1 MRKALVALVV
11 VAGLVIVA
19 GIVAWNSLDLIVAW
33 TLEHYAPQVM
43 GVEVKVNQVRI
54 SPRDGRGE
62 VRGLELG
69 SPAGFTAPRAARF
82 GEIRLAIDPATLLH
96 PVVHVR
102 EVFVDT
108 PTIVYERGPK
118 GANLDAIQANIDRY
132 VGGGGAS
139 PNSRDSGRSGP
150 DTDGG
155 AIPGTRKR
163 LFIIDRLVIKG
174 ARVTMS
180 NAGLRGQGLA
190 FDLPDVEIRDI
201 GKRQGGLTAGQVASI
216 VAGTLQNRIAQRL
229 LTNLDSLRRGGV
241 EGAIDA
247 LKGLLR

>member
-1 MRKALVALVV
+1 MRKALIALAV
-11 VAGLVIVA
+11 VAGVTLVAAV
-19 GIVAWNSLDLIVAW
+19 VAWNSLDLVVAW
-33 TLEHYAPQVM
+33 TLEHYGPEVM
-43 GVEVKVNQVRI
+43 GVEVKVKQVRI
-54 SPRDGRGE
+54 SPRDGHGQ

-69 SPAGFTAPRAARF
+69 SPPGFTAPRAARF
-82 GEIRLAIDPATLLH
+82 GEIRLAIDPATILD
-96 PVVHVR
+96 PVVRVR
-102 EVFVDT
+102 EVIIDT

-118 GANLDAIQANIDRY
+118 GANLDAIQASIDRY
-132 VGGGGAS
+132 VGAKASEDAARGAARPTPAS
-139 PNSRDSGRSGP
+139 ETGK
-150 DTDGG
+150 
-155 AIPGTRKR
+155 IPGTRKR

-201 GKRQGGLTAGQVASI
+201 GKREGGVSASRVASI

-229 LTNLDSLRRGGV
+229 LTHLDSLRRGGV

-247 LKGLLR
+247 LKGLLK

>member
-1 MRKALVALVV
+1 MRKALLALAV
-11 VAGLVIVA
+11 VAGLALVA
-19 GIVAWNSLDLIVAW
+19 GVVAWNSLDLIVTW
-33 TLEHYAPQVM
+33 TLEHYGPQVM
-43 GVEVKVNQVRI
+43 GVDVKVKQVRI

-69 SPAGFTAPRAARF
+69 SPPGFTAPRAARF
-82 GEIRLAIDPATLLH
+82 GEIRLAIDPATILD
-96 PVVHVR
+96 PVVRVR

-132 VGGGGAS
+132 VGAKERQGS
-139 PNSRDSGRSGP
+139 TQDSRAAPVSDSGP
-150 DTDGG
+150 
-155 AIPGTRKR
+155 IPGTRKR

-201 GKRQGGLTAGQVASI
+201 GKRQGGVTASQVAAI

-247 LKGLLR
+247 LKGLLK

>member
-1 MRKALVALVV
+1 MRRGLTALAV
-11 VAGLVIVA
+11 VAGLALVA
-19 GIVAWNSLDLIVAW
+19 AVVAWNSLDLIVAW
-33 TLEHYAPQVM
+33 TLEHYGPEVM
-43 GVEVKVNQVRI
+43 GVDVKVRQVRI
-54 SPRDGRGE
+54 SARDGRGE

-69 SPAGFTAPRAARF
+69 SPPGFTAPRAARF
-82 GEIRLAIDPATLLH
+82 GEIRLAIDPATILD
-96 PVVHVR
+96 PVVRVR

-118 GANLDAIQANIDRY
+118 GANLEAIQANIDRY
-132 VGGGGAS
+132 VGAKAGGGPARGDAGPAPVS
-139 PNSRDSGRSGP
+139 DS
-150 DTDGG
+150 G
-155 AIPGTRKR
+155 AIPGARKR

-201 GKRQGGLTAGQVASI
+201 GKREGGVTASQVASI